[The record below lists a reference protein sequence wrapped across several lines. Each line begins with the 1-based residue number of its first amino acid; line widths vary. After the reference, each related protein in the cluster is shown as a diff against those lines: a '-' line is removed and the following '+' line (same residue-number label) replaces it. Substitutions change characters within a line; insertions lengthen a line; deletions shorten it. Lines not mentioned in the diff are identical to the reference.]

1 MKKLYF
7 LLSTTAALLSI
18 SFSAY
23 AGQWHQEGEHWKYLN
38 NDGTYSAHTWQWI
51 DGNGDGISES
61 YYFDDNGFLYLD
73 TITPDGY
80 SVNQD
85 GAWVVNGE
93 VQTKSETS
101 GEGEYI
107 SLEVGYNA
115 KIPVGMERVHNNIL
129 DYYKRTSAR
138 FEDAQGTRLIS
149 FSIDDYRNQAEYFR
163 TVEGTTDAS
172 FQERKADAVG
182 TTLKATVVLRDT
194 KEYHSGTWSHVQLTD
209 YVGDYQKH
217 WSNVHYFFQSNDF
230 VLTTVRIWSTGADM
244 DVDGFMNSLVKNSY
258 YDSVR

>member
-1 MKKLYF
+1 M
-7 LLSTTAALLSI
+7 
-18 SFSAY
+18 
-23 AGQWHQEGEHWKYLN
+23 E
-38 NDGTYSAHTWQWI
+38 
-51 DGNGDGISES
+51 
-61 YYFDDNGFLYLD
+61 
-73 TITPDGY
+73 DGY

-85 GAWVVNGE
+85 GAWVVNGV
-93 VQTKSETS
+93 VQTRSETS

-149 FSIDDYRNQAEYFR
+149 FSIDDYRNQADYFR

>member
-23 AGQWHQEGEHWKYLN
+23 AGQWQQEGEHWKYLN

-138 FEDAQGTRLIS
+138 F
-149 FSIDDYRNQAEYFR
+149 
-163 TVEGTTDAS
+163 
-172 FQERKADAVG
+172 QERKADAVG

-194 KEYHSGTWSHVQLTD
+194 KEYRSGTWSHVQLTD

-230 VLTTVRIWSTGADM
+230 VLTTVRIWSTGAEM

>member
-1 MKKLYF
+1 M
-7 LLSTTAALLSI
+7 
-18 SFSAY
+18 
-23 AGQWHQEGEHWKYLN
+23 
-38 NDGTYSAHTWQWI
+38 
-51 DGNGDGISES
+51 
-61 YYFDDNGFLYLD
+61 D

-138 FEDAQGTRLIS
+138 FEDAQGTRLIG
-149 FSIDDYRNQAEYFR
+149 FSINDYRN
-163 TVEGTTDAS
+163 
-172 FQERKADAVG
+172 
-182 TTLKATVVLRDT
+182 
-194 KEYHSGTWSHVQLTD
+194 
-209 YVGDYQKH
+209 
-217 WSNVHYFFQSNDF
+217 
-230 VLTTVRIWSTGADM
+230 
-244 DVDGFMNSLVKNSY
+244 
-258 YDSVR
+258 